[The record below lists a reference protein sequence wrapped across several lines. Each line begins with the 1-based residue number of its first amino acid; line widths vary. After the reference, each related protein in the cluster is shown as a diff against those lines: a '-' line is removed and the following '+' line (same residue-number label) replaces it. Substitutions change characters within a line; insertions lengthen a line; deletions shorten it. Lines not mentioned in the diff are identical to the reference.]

1 MIIPYFKN
9 FNLSNLLF
17 IIFSILL
24 IIIIVFLWFKIQ
36 NMETYIYI
44 LTNNMNN
51 NKSVNNEN
59 KENNQNIN
67 NMEDFNMADILM
79 NEVFCNSSSCCNKS
93 NNDIPIIHHFK
104 NCDKEEEII
113 KEEVE
118 INEEKKIKEEK
129 KDDIIEI
136 FDLNKDDE
144 KSVSDINTSVL
155 TKTKLSKLSLDKLK
169 NKCIELNLDS
179 EGSKNQLIERLL
191 SQSS

>member
-9 FNLSNLLF
+9 FNLSYLL
-17 IIFSILL
+17 IITFYILL
-24 IIIIVFLWFKIQ
+24 ITIIVFLWFKIQ
-36 NMETYIYI
+36 NIETYIYI

-51 NKSVNNEN
+51 NKSINNQN

-93 NNDIPIIHHFK
+93 SNNNDIPIIHHFK
-104 NCDKEEEII
+104 NCDKENDVI
-113 KEEVE
+113 KEVK
-118 INEEKKIKEEK
+118 EEIKEEK

-136 FDLNKDDE
+136 FDLNKEDE

-155 TKTKLSKLSLDKLK
+155 TKSKLSKLSLDKLK
-169 NKCIELNLDS
+169 NKCIELNLDP